1 MSEKID
7 PAIHTNDNYQSY
19 LNEPTNAQFKF
30 NYVSEKEILKIID
43 SLKNK
48 SRYGTDEI
56 SNKLL
61 KSIKNEICKPLT
73 LIINQSLT
81 TGIFPNAFKTSKVKP
96 IYKKGDIADLNNY
109 RPISLLPTISKVF
122 ERVIHTQIVSY
133 LSTNNYYV
141 NNNTGFRAKH
151 SPELA
156 SIKLVDFLTQN
167 MDSNKIPTAV
177 YLDFSKAFDTLSFEI
192 LLNKL

>member
-1 MSEKID
+1 M
-7 PAIHTNDNYQSY
+7 
-19 LNEPTNAQFKF
+19 
-30 NYVSEKEILKIID
+30 
-43 SLKNK
+43 
-48 SRYGTDEI
+48 
-56 SNKLL
+56 
-61 KSIKNEICKPLT
+61 
-73 LIINQSLT
+73 T

-133 LSTNNYYV
+133 LCTNNLLCEQQY
-141 NNNTGFRAKH
+141 GFRAKH
-151 SPELA
+151 STELA

-177 YLDFSKAFDTLSFEI
+177 YLDFSKAFDMLSFKI
-192 LLNKL
+192 LLNKLKYYGFTDVALKLINSYLTGRTQYVTCKDKISEKLTSPWEFHKVRYWAHYFLAYI